1 MNCGKKL
8 LDLHHISSVYARNIY
23 FLIKL
28 KYNFLI
34 TFVTFLNDMLFFY
47 SDTTDWPQGA
57 EFAQETSVW
66 GAPSLGFIYTSA
78 DVKL

>member
-1 MNCGKKL
+1 M
-8 LDLHHISSVYARNIY
+8 YARNIC

-34 TFVTFLNDMLFFY
+34 TFVTFLNDVCCFFFY

-66 GAPSLGFIYTSA
+66 GAPSLSFIYTSA
-78 DVKL
+78 DVKI